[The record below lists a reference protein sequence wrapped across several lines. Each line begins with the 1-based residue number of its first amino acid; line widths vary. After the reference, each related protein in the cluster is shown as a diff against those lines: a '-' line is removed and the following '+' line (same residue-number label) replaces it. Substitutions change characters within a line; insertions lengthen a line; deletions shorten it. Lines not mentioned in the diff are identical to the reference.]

1 MNATARHYLGRH
13 FLGERKINMALKGTE
28 ENATVRVLLIL
39 WDLEA
44 HKTEAGKGDLNRCIV
59 RTGEKA
65 SDYQPI
71 LSFLQE
77 KNAIVIEKEKITLT
91 SSGIST
97 LTVGLKDESF
107 AFDGQQIGSRFGNA
121 LLKWIRLS
129 PQSSVIESEVETK
142 AEPHVE
148 AEVEVEVETESEV
161 EAA

>member
-1 MNATARHYLGRH
+1 
-13 FLGERKINMALKGTE
+13 MALKGTE

-71 LSFLQE
+71 LNLLLE
-77 KNAIVIEKEKITLT
+77 KEAIAIDKEKIKLT
-91 SSGIST
+91 SSGIAL
-97 LTVGLKDESF
+97 LTEGLKDESF
-107 AFDGQQIGSRFGNA
+107 VFDGQQIGSRFGNA
-121 LLKWIRLS
+121 LVKWIRLS
-129 PQSSVIESEVETK
+129 PQSDAAAPEAEPEEVEKAESE
-142 AEPHVE
+142 E
-148 AEVEVEVETESEV
+148 AEEK

>member
-1 MNATARHYLGRH
+1 
-13 FLGERKINMALKGTE
+13 MALKGTE

-71 LSFLQE
+71 LNLLLE
-77 KNAIVIEKEKITLT
+77 KEAIAIDKEKIKLT
-91 SSGIST
+91 SSGIAL
-97 LTVGLKDESF
+97 LTEGLKDESF
-107 AFDGQQIGSRFGNA
+107 VFDGQQIGSRFGNA
-121 LLKWIRLS
+121 LVKWIRLS
-129 PQSSVIESEVETK
+129 PQAEPEAASSEAASLEEAPEEVEK
-142 AEPHVE
+142 AEPE
-148 AEVEVEVETESEV
+148 ETEEEVEEETE